1 VRLLVIAAIVAAA
14 PAYADDTIADARRL
28 EASLEYEQGL
38 AMVER
43 VIAHGDASPDQLAEL
58 HLLAGRLAAGL
69 DRAAVA
75 EDHFARSLA
84 IRPDATLPAGTS
96 PKLTAPFEAGRA
108 RSEMLAVT
116 VTLGTDAVSYAPQDP
131 LGLIVGIELE
141 IEIAGKRSVIRDAR
155 ALRIE
160 LPAGASVI
168 EERGLDE
175 AGNRAWVHH
184 RVEDPVVIVPPPP
197 PIVHREGPSLFARW
211 PTWAIAGGVALVA
224 GGVSAWRFTVDQN
237 EWNRLRGEDGTHDFS
252 QLQALETRGR
262 QWGIA
267 ADISF
272 GVAGAAAIAGV
283 AAWLTHR
290 DEPSVIVGPS
300 SIGVAGRF

>member
-1 VRLLVIAAIVAAA
+1 VRLLVIVAIVAAA

-69 DRAAVA
+69 DRSAVA

-108 RSEMLAVT
+108 RSAMLSVT
-116 VTLGTDAVSYAPQDP
+116 VTLGSDAVSYAPHDP

-141 IEIAGKRSVIRDAR
+141 IEVAGKRSVIRDAH

-168 EERGLDE
+168 EERGLDG
-175 AGNRAWVHH
+175 AGNRAWVH
-184 RVEDPVVIVPPPP
+184 RSVEPPVVIVVPP
-197 PIVHREGPSLFARW
+197 PIARREAPSLFARW

-252 QLQALETRGR
+252 QLQALEARGR

-267 ADISF
+267 ADVGF
-272 GVAGAAAIAGV
+272 GVAGAFAIAGV
-283 AAWLTHR
+283 IAWLTHR
-290 DEPSVIVGPS
+290 DEPSVLVSPS
-300 SIGVAGRF
+300 GISVRF